1 MNIGPRSH
9 ISSGFVLH
17 AAIGAD
23 LVIGADTFVGQ
34 NCTIMSKQRIDIGS
48 RVAMAECVSIR
59 DHDHR
64 LGRSPAY
71 GGLTMSPVTIEDDI
85 WLAAKVTVTRGCRIG
100 HGAVVGAGGVGTRDV
115 PVAAVVVGV
124 PARPIHNSP

>member
-1 MNIGPRSH
+1 MTSGPDIHSP
-9 ISSGFVLH
+9 SGFVLH

-48 RVAMAECVSIR
+48 RVAMAEYVSIR

-71 GGLTMSPVTIEDDI
+71 GGLTMSPVTIEDDV
-85 WLAAKVTVTRGCRIG
+85 WLVATVLQRRAVASATERLLAPAA
-100 HGAVVGAGGVGTRDV
+100 
-115 PVAAVVVGV
+115 
-124 PARPIHNSP
+124 